1 MSLVIPVSGNDSFQK
16 ISNTTGKL
24 AELNL
29 SSGQAVDLSA
39 KSVSLDLLNQSLAGL
54 GSLRQVVGYAP
65 TSFATA
71 GAGDVMFLNN
81 QPQSDDATD
90 VSDSQLLLLPVDARV
105 VSAVVTNN
113 GVTVVGGKNFNLGT
127 EVWSA
132 SPAGST
138 NIFNAVV
145 LPSVNNGAFA
155 GSLVGASAPV
165 ALGSVGKNL
174 SFGSAVAANS
184 GVSVTVNSTPNT
196 AGDLA
201 VTVTYLL

>member
-1 MSLVIPVSGNDSFQK
+1 MSLVNPVIGNDSFQK
-16 ISNTTGKL
+16 ISNATGHL
-24 AELNL
+24 AELNV

-39 KSVSLDLLNQSLAGL
+39 ESVTLDLLNQNLAGL
-54 GSLRQVVGYAP
+54 GTLRQVVGYAP

-71 GAGDVMFLNN
+71 GAADVMFLNN

-113 GVTVVGGKNFNLGT
+113 GVTVVGGTNFDVGT

-132 SPAGST
+132 SPAGSAD
-138 NIFNAVV
+138 IFDAVV
-145 LPSVNNGAFA
+145 LASVNNGAFV

-165 ALGSVGKNL
+165 ALGSVGKDL
-174 SFGSAVAANS
+174 SVGSAVAANS
-184 GVSVTVNSTPNT
+184 GVSVTVNGTPNT